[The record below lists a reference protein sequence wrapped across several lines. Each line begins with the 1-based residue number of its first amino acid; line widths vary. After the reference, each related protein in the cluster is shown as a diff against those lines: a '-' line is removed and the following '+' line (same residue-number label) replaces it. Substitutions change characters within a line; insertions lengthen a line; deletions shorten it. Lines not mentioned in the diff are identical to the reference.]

1 MRSVDKVPFHVIA
14 SDRRKRGNL
23 ILHAAQGIE
32 IATARKAHLAMT
44 APWVYQQALKGGA
57 PDDIRYEPP
66 RTSSLVFLVV
76 FAGLWGFIGATWIA

>member
-44 APWVYQQALKGGA
+44 APWVFQHALNGGPPA
-57 PDDIRYEPP
+57 RTLRRSLMRY
-66 RTSSLVFLVV
+66 
-76 FAGLWGFIGATWIA
+76 LWVPVTHRGIHRPQLD